1 MRVRCRSSIMLVA
14 WCAGG
19 AGACASAPPA
29 ISAPAPANIPA
40 PKPRREV
47 GQPRVTALPLGV
59 PVVETRDS
67 AKLEGFM
74 REAAVLE
81 TVGGEA
87 TFYHDMFDGRLTA
100 SGIVFRNTEPYAAH
114 RSYPFGTIVR
124 VTNLVNDRSLVVHV
138 VDRLPPARTERAQRT
153 IIDLSRTAA
162 QTLGFIGAGR
172 TQVRVEV
179 LRWGEVAAK

>member
-1 MRVRCRSSIMLVA
+1 MRS
-14 WCAGG
+14 
-19 AGACASAPPA
+19 
-29 ISAPAPANIPA
+29 
-40 PKPRREV
+40 
-47 GQPRVTALPLGV
+47 
-59 PVVETRDS
+59 
-67 AKLEGFM
+67 
-74 REAAVLE
+74 AAVLE

-87 TFYHDMFDGRLTA
+87 TFYHDRFDGRLTA

-114 RSYPFGTIVR
+114 RFYPFGTIVR
-124 VTNLVNDRSLVVHV
+124 VTNLVNDRSIVVHV

-179 LRWGEVAAK
+179 LRWGEGR